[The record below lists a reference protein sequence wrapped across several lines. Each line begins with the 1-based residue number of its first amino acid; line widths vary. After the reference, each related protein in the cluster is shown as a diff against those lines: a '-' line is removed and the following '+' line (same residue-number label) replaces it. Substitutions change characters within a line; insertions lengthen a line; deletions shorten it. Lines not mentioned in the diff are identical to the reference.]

1 MVCKG
6 DYPIAGEGRCSEME
20 LDERIQELRTDRR
33 HGASF
38 LARRAVE
45 ALVEVA
51 EEPAATPEEL
61 LERVTSAARLL
72 ATARPGVA
80 AVAGAVGRL
89 LAAIHAEKHLAS
101 AELRRLIEREAQA
114 LIVGRRRAAASI
126 AVQLSER
133 LTGAVVITHSASA
146 TVREAV
152 LYTPPARLVCTVSQP
167 VGEGRVFAEELRA
180 AGLTVEVVADAD
192 APAKVAEASL
202 LLVGADTV
210 FRDGALY
217 NKIGT
222 RALAEAAA
230 GRRVPM
236 IVACEL
242 IKLAPMDS
250 GQAPPLPAEAYE
262 LFDLTPPELIDSVV
276 TEDGAYSSA
285 EVHTLVDRTPFLRAG
300 YALLQTAR

>member
-1 MVCKG
+1 MAEEV
-6 DYPIAGEGRCSEME
+6 E
-20 LDERIQELRTDRR
+20 LEERLQELRTDRR

-51 EEPAATPEEL
+51 EVPAATPEEL
-61 LERVTSAARLL
+61 LERITNAARLL
-72 ATARPGVA
+72 ATVRPGVG
-80 AVAGAVGRL
+80 AVAGALGRL
-89 LAAIHAEKHLAS
+89 LAAVQAEKHLAS
-101 AELRRLIEREAQA
+101 AELRLLIEREAQA

-133 LTGAVVITHSASA
+133 LAGAVVVTHSASA

-152 LYTPPARLVCTVSQP
+152 LRTPPARLICTVSQP
-167 VGEGRVFAEELRA
+167 IGEGGAFAAELRA
-180 AGLTVEVVADAD
+180 AGLIVDLVADAD
-192 APAKVAEASL
+192 AQAKVAEASL

-230 GRRVPM
+230 NRRVPT

-242 IKLAPMDS
+242 IKLAPIDS
-250 GQAPPLPAEAYE
+250 DQAPPLPAEASE
-262 LFDLTPPELIDSVV
+262 LFDLTPPELIDSIV
-276 TEDGAYSSA
+276 TEDGTCSSD
-285 EVHTLVDRTPFLRAG
+285 EVHVLVDRTPFLRSG
-300 YALLQTAR
+300 YALLEAGR